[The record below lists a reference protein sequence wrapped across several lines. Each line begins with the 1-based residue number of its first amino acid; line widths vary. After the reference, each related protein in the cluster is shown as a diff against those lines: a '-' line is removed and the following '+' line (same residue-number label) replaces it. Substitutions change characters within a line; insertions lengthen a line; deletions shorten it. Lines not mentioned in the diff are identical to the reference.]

1 MNTSWSLLNTR
12 SLLNAFTSLLN
23 TSWCVQDVEGAE
35 LAVIESIDWSRVSFD
50 VIAVEAHGFNSSKEM
65 RIAQILEQHGYSRQ
79 GYHDGAN
86 QWYVSAQ
93 RQMLMS
99 NR

>member
-1 MNTSWSLLNTR
+1 MYSTDLNRGKPRGPERTDDWNT
-12 SLLNAFTSLLN
+12 
-23 TSWCVQDVEGAE
+23 WCVQDVEGAE